1 MQPHS
6 AGRPR
11 DDAETRGHLTANV
24 DAAARIAQAGG
35 ADPGHWHL
43 HHIAL
48 PDGTP
53 ADFTPFRAPDYAEQA
68 HSPLGEWLER
78 LAEILG
84 PDHAAG
90 IAERGRQAEAGG

>member
-11 DDAETRGHLTANV
+11 DDATARDHLAGNV
-24 DAAARIAQAGG
+24 GAASQAAAAT
-35 ADPGHWHL
+35 DTGHWHL

-48 PDGTP
+48 PDGTA
-53 ADFTPFRAPDYAEQA
+53 ADFTPFRVPDYAEQYL
-68 HSPLGEWLER
+68 SPLGEWLEK
-78 LAEILG
+78 LAEIVG

-90 IAERGRQAEAGG
+90 IAERGRQMEAGQ